1 LFIHLNSIAN
11 KLFVVFRVNT
21 YANLLRIVQKPLQSI
36 SAQAIREGLFK
47 ESEMTDSQ
55 VIASVIRYLKAEAG
69 AVSCNVHLPSGKNV
83 VVYADGRVE

>member
-11 KLFVVFRVNT
+11 NYFVVFRVNT
-21 YANLLRIVQKPLQSI
+21 YANLLSIVQKPLQSI

>member
-1 LFIHLNSIAN
+1 LFVHLNSIA
-11 KLFVVFRVNT
+11 KKIFVVFRVNT
-21 YANLLRIVQKPLQSI
+21 YENLLNIVQKTIQSP
-36 SAQAIREGLFK
+36 SAQAIRKGLFK